1 MSKNKGQAWNTKYGA
16 RRVRHDAPT
25 IEEAIAAARDL
36 SDELDLQVEIAASLI
51 GLPHDRILAQLL
63 KAAPPRKDVSKS
75 VVLAGRASAPRTIVV
90 ERKPSRRVTSSA
102 DTRTGRK
109 GDISRSLT

>member
-25 IEEAIAAARDL
+25 IGEAIAAARDL
-36 SDELDLQVEIAASLI
+36 SDELDVQVEIAASLI
-51 GLPHDRILAQLL
+51 GLPNDQILAELL
-63 KAAPPRKDVSKS
+63 KATPHKDVSKS

-90 ERKPSRRVTSSA
+90 ERKPSRRVISSA
-102 DTRTGRK
+102 DARTVRK